1 MTRTRRAVPPL
12 LGVVL
17 SAALLLATRDLD
29 HGVPEG
35 QLGPASWPR
44 FVLCALAVT
53 CLLRTIGALRAGP
66 DAGTRAADADAPAPL
81 SRATLA
87 TAAALI
93 LLYVAAAPVL
103 GFPIATAAFVIAF
116 MRVCGARLVPSLA
129 SAALGT
135 IGLLYLFVKA
145 VYLPLPKGD
154 GPFERV
160 TLALYRALHIF

>member
-1 MTRTRRAVPPL
+1 MTRTRRAAAPL
-12 LGVVL
+12 LGVVIA
-17 SAALLLATRDLD
+17 AALLVATRDLD

-35 QLGPASWPR
+35 QLGPAAWPR
-44 FVLCALAVT
+44 FVLCALALT
-53 CLLRTIGALRAGP
+53 CLVRTIAALRARP
-66 DAGTRAADADAPAPL
+66 DAVHSPDIEGPAPL

-103 GFPIATAAFVIAF
+103 GFPIATAAFIVAF
-116 MRVCGARLVPSLA
+116 MRVCGARLAPSVA

-135 IGLLYLFVKA
+135 VGLLYLFVKA

-154 GPFERV
+154 GPFERL